1 MVNATKE
8 VEAIVLARN
17 VHLAPFVV
25 HENVREKKREKKTS
39 IQAGCHVTN
48 NQLKNSIPSS
58 SYGVLRAGKVLTFT
72 QQAKP
77 LS

>member
-25 HENVREKKREKKTS
+25 HENVREKKREKK
-39 IQAGCHVTN
+39 N
-48 NQLKNSIPSS
+48 FNSSW
-58 SYGVLRAGKVLTFT
+58 
-72 QQAKP
+72 
-77 LS
+77 LSCDK